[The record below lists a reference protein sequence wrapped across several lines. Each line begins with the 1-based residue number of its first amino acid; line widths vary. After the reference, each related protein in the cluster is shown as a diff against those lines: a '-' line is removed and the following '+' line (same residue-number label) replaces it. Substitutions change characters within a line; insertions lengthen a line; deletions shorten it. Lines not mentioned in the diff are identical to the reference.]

1 MSVLDT
7 SKNARKFDAA
17 RMVQN
22 AIADGGP
29 GAFRQ
34 AWQIFR
40 LSLRKRKF
48 TPSEYYDYGMFR
60 PAVWKQVTE
69 TFLPENDN
77 LSFSTSLSG
86 AAYQEFEPLFLD
98 KLKFEKWARSMG
110 FPVAETLAVY
120 AAEQPED
127 GFDWLSSKAEV
138 ESFLRD
144 ASNYPLFGKPIASS
158 HSFGAV
164 SMKSLA
170 EDGQSILLGNGVTV
184 SVEDII
190 APIISD
196 WADGYLLQRHMF
208 NHPALKPHFGQ
219 ATATSRI
226 ITLWAE
232 TGPEVLFFSQRLP
245 SATAMHDNQSRNHRG
260 HTNVNP
266 ATGVVESISVVH
278 RGAMKPR
285 RHWNNPDAEFV
296 GMEIPFHKETVSL
309 CQNVHRHFPTLAMI
323 GFDIAITADGPI
335 ISEANLNPYLSSLQ
349 GVTMTGIYSEPMY
362 SKFMTA
368 KRLAHAA
375 QQQVGV

>member
-1 MSVLDT
+1 MRREWCKTRSRMAGRGHFGKHGKSFACPYANANSPPVSTTITACSDLLSGSRSLKPFCPRT
-7 SKNARKFDAA
+7 IICLSRPLFPARPIRNSSPCFWTSSNSKNGRAPWGFLLPRPWPSTPPNSQRTALTGY
-17 RMVQN
+17 R
-22 AIADGGP
+22 P
-29 GAFRQ
+29 RQ
-34 AWQIFR
+34 
-40 LSLRKRKF
+40 
-48 TPSEYYDYGMFR
+48 
-60 PAVWKQVTE
+60 
-69 TFLPENDN
+69 
-77 LSFSTSLSG
+77 
-86 AAYQEFEPLFLD
+86 
-98 KLKFEKWARSMG
+98 RSR
-110 FPVAETLAVY
+110 V
-120 AAEQPED
+120 
-127 GFDWLSSKAEV
+127 
-138 ESFLRD
+138 FLRD

-184 SVEDII
+184 SVEDILG
-190 APIISD
+190 PIISD

-266 ATGVVESISVVH
+266 ATGVVESIAVVH
-278 RGAMKPR
+278 RGAMRPR

-309 CQNVHRHFPTLAMI
+309 CQNVHRNFPTLAMI
-323 GFDIAITADGPI
+323 GFDIAITTDGPI

-349 GVTMTGIYSEPMY
+349 GVTMTGVYSEPMY

>member
-1 MSVLDT
+1 
-7 SKNARKFDAA
+7 
-17 RMVQN
+17 
-22 AIADGGP
+22 
-29 GAFRQ
+29 
-34 AWQIFR
+34 
-40 LSLRKRKF
+40 
-48 TPSEYYDYGMFR
+48 MFR

-144 ASNYPLFGKPIASS
+144 ASNYPLFGNPIASS

-190 APIISD
+190 GPIISD

-208 NHPALKPHFGQ
+208 NHPELRPHFGQ
-219 ATATSRI
+219 ATATARI
-226 ITLWAE
+226 STLLAE
-232 TGPEVLFFSQRLP
+232 NGPEVLYFSQRLP
-245 SATAMHDNQSRNHRG
+245 SATAMHDNQSRNQRG
-260 HTNVNP
+260 HSNVNP
-266 ATGVVESISVVH
+266 ATGVVKSISVVH
-278 RGAMKPR
+278 RGAMRPR

-296 GMEIPFHKETVSL
+296 GMEIPFHREANSL
-309 CQNVHRHFPTLAMI
+309 CQNVHRHFPTLAVI
-323 GFDIAITADGPI
+323 GFDIAITADGPVI
-335 ISEANLNPYLSSLQ
+335 AEANLNPFVSVFQASK
-349 GVTMTGIYSEPMY
+349 MTGVYSEPTY
-362 SKFMTA
+362 SRFMTA
-368 KRLAHAA
+368 KRLALAA
-375 QQQVGV
+375 QENVGG

>member
-138 ESFLRD
+138 ESFFKGRIEL
-144 ASNYPLFGKPIASS
+144 SPFW
-158 HSFGAV
+158 
-164 SMKSLA
+164 
-170 EDGQSILLGNGVTV
+170 Q
-184 SVEDII
+184 
-190 APIISD
+190 
-196 WADGYLLQRHMF
+196 ADCIVAF
-208 NHPALKPHFGQ
+208 
-219 ATATSRI
+219 
-226 ITLWAE
+226 LW
-232 TGPEVLFFSQRLP
+232 
-245 SATAMHDNQSRNHRG
+245 
-260 HTNVNP
+260 
-266 ATGVVESISVVH
+266 
-278 RGAMKPR
+278 
-285 RHWNNPDAEFV
+285 
-296 GMEIPFHKETVSL
+296 
-309 CQNVHRHFPTLAMI
+309 C
-323 GFDIAITADGPI
+323 GFDEI
-335 ISEANLNPYLSSLQ
+335 IGRGRTVDFA
-349 GVTMTGIYSEPMY
+349 
-362 SKFMTA
+362 
-368 KRLAHAA
+368 R
-375 QQQVGV
+375 